1 MGCHCHCRSNFDW
14 PPSNA
19 HAPTV
24 SNMRWRSP
32 VAVSSSPS
40 LLAKPLCDSSRQ
52 PLGSIPQHQ
61 VPIRNL
67 PSQLYAFST
76 AGPQPQALTSGNSS
90 NLSSMIV
97 MDCTMMALITKNAL
111 LGVHLS
117 QHQTQRTPFHGGH
130 GQFLPPHLLGYCW
143 APPPES
149 GFYQQRHGAPISR
162 RPLPCNRSVDKRG
175 GGGLPEIAS
184 RR

>member
-1 MGCHCHCRSNFDW
+1 MGCHCHCRSNFDL

-19 HAPTV
+19 QAPTV
-24 SNMRWRSP
+24 SSMRWRSP

-61 VPIRNL
+61 VPIRKL

-117 QHQTQRTPFHGGH
+117 QHQTQEPLFRGGTGSFCRH
-130 GQFLPPHLLGYCW
+130 TYSDIAGPLRLRVVFIN
-143 APPPES
+143 S
-149 GFYQQRHGAPISR
+149 GMVL
-162 RPLPCNRSVDKRG
+162 PLPDVHCHAI
-175 GGGLPEIAS
+175 EA
-184 RR
+184 